1 MDADDL
7 AMRLQAVWERIRSAA
22 LDAGRSPDEVTLVAV
37 TKTHP
42 VEAARAIV
50 DLGVHDL
57 GENRVAELV
66 AKRAQLGHVRWHLVG
81 QLQRNKVRDVV
92 DGRVLIHSLDRPRL
106 ADAIQSRAL
115 EGGFVQPVLV
125 QVNVGDDPAK
135 GGCGVPETAQLVAY
149 AQGLPNVEVRGLMTV
164 PPLPSPRQDAVTV
177 ARGHFATLR
186 GLRDEIVTTVPTVR
200 ELSMGMSA
208 DLEAAVAEGATMVR
222 IGTDLF
228 GPRPDPTHDL
238 EEWR

>member
-1 MDADDL
+1 MEPGSL
-7 AMRLQAVWERIRSAA
+7 ERRLQAVRERIQRAA
-22 LDAGRSPDEVTLVAV
+22 VDAGRSPDEVTLVAV

-42 VEAARAIV
+42 VEVARAILE
-50 DLGVHDL
+50 LGVRDL
-57 GENRVAELV
+57 GENRVSELV
-66 AKRAQLGHVRWHLVG
+66 AKRAELPDARWHLVG

-106 ADAIQSRAL
+106 ADAIQARA
-115 EGGFVQPVLV
+115 EVGGFVQPVLV
-125 QVNVGDDPAK
+125 QVNVGEDPAK
-135 GGCGVPETAQLVAY
+135 GGCRVPETGPLVAY

-164 PPLPSPRQDAVTV
+164 PPLPSAGQDPVTV
-177 ARGHFATLR
+177 ARGHFAVLR
-186 GLRDEIVTTVPTVR
+186 GLRDEVATSVPTVR

>member
-1 MDADDL
+1 MDAGGAASRL
-7 AMRLQAVWERIRSAA
+7 AAVRERIRLAA
-22 LDAGRSPDEVTLVAV
+22 RDAGRAPDAVTLVGI
-37 TKTHP
+37 TKTRS
-42 VEAARAIV
+42 VEAAREIV
-50 DLGVHDL
+50 DLGVHNL

-66 AKRAQLGHVRWHLVG
+66 AKREQLPDVTWHLVG

-92 DGRVLIHSLDRPRL
+92 DGNVLIHSLDRPRL
-106 ADAIQSRAL
+106 ADAIQARASQRHL
-115 EGGFVQPVLV
+115 VQPVLV
-125 QVNVGDDPAK
+125 QVNVGADPAK
-135 GGCGVPETAQLVAY
+135 GGCGVPETEQLVAY

-164 PPLPSPRQDAVTV
+164 PPLPSPGQDPVTV
-177 ARGHFATLR
+177 ARAHFATLR
-186 GLRDEIVTTVPTVR
+186 GLRDEIVSTDPTVR

-228 GPRPDPTHDL
+228 GPRPDPMHDL